1 MGSSKKR
8 KKNEKTVKSENKAI
22 SEERLTEIY
31 AEAYYRALKRI
42 EQEKSAELEQNIGI
56 KKERWIIRLLF
67 ALNVF
72 LFPFKI
78 NKHFKY
84 NKRMYDGLLI
94 VIISTALETFG
105 FLLWFLGLA
114 GLVYGLW
121 NTHAWDVFESCMLY
135 FTICSAS
142 IMMGSFFF
150 LAGKTFGEE
159 TESNRI
165 YAYSACVLAL
175 VSCILSL
182 VALLR
187 V

>member
-1 MGSSKKR
+1 MSSSKKR
-8 KKNEKTVKSENKAI
+8 KKNEKTVKIENQAI

-42 EQEKSAELEQNIGI
+42 EQEKSTEPEQNVGI
-56 KKERWIIRLLF
+56 KEKRWGIRILF
-67 ALNVF
+67 ALNLF

-78 NKHFKY
+78 NKRFKY
-84 NKRMYDGLLI
+84 NKRMHEGFLK
-94 VIISTALETFG
+94 VIISSILEYFG
-105 FLLWFLGLA
+105 FVLWFLGLA
-114 GLVYGLW
+114 GLGYGIW
-121 NTHAWDVFESCMLY
+121 NIHAWDVSVACIIY
-135 FTICSAS
+135 FIICIES

-150 LAGKTFGEE
+150 LAGKTFDKE

-175 VSCILSL
+175 VSCITSL